1 MLAQQ
6 LPLGCNDDPLRIDR
20 QAQRPVGKGCR
31 HAVAVAIEGHQARRR
46 HPLGLLTKP
55 SNGRPSPIKL
65 ASSMA
70 CTTTI
75 VPGSFIAQVQF
86 LNTATKAC

>member
-1 MLAQQ
+1 
-6 LPLGCNDDPLRIDR
+6 
-20 QAQRPVGKGCR
+20 
-31 HAVAVAIEGHQARRR
+31 
-46 HPLGLLTKP
+46 
-55 SNGRPSPIKL
+55 
-65 ASSMA
+65 MA